1 MPSGPSVASLRSI
14 EVSGYRDVTL
24 PDSEEDKLISAIE
37 NTVGKQ
43 SATSAPARLE
53 PDLRFDVELPAGQ
66 RILEFLAG
74 GSVLRDAVTRQVW
87 QFNEGREILQKLMPY
102 SFV

>member
-1 MPSGPSVASLRSI
+1 MRIKI
-14 EVSGYRDVTL
+14 EGSGYRDVTL
-24 PDSEEDKLISAIE
+24 PEGEEEKLVSAIE
-37 NTVGKQ
+37 NTVRTP
-43 SATSAPARLE
+43 SATSAPARLA
-53 PDLRFDVELPAGQ
+53 PDLRFAVELPAGQ